1 MKYFVLLMLLIA
13 MPSIGQHATP
23 FTMGGD
29 DNEDGMIGGVTG
41 DAGVNLFNASTAGGV
56 QGSGNWLVQS
66 PIVVTLG
73 TEDSDGGTDGF
84 TYSTASAAAYKYGT
98 NHPIRMPLHTDG
110 YLGAGKSLCWSIC
123 VQNVNTPAG
132 TRIQLYSQSGG
143 AAWILRVDCNFA
155 SSGTSKI
162 ISTVV
167 ASSALTAL
175 GGSASYESLGSDW
188 YRVWGTVPIDTAGEW
203 DDWEIRLLPWI
214 ASTATDAEIMYC
226 FPQVNPGTEPD
237 TFVPVVVE

>member
-41 DAGVNLFNASTAGGV
+41 DSSVNLFNASTAGGV
-56 QGSGNWLVQS
+56 QGSGNWYIQT
-66 PIVVTLG
+66 PIIVTLG

-84 TYSTASAAAYKYGT
+84 TYSTDSNAAFKYGGINT
-98 NHPIRMPLHTDG
+98 KMVLHTGG
-110 YLGAGKSLCWSIC
+110 YLEAGESICWSACI
-123 VQNVNTPAG
+123 QNVNTPNG
-132 TRIQLYSQSGG
+132 TRIQLYSPTGG
-143 AAWILRVDCNFA
+143 AAWVLRVDVNFA
-155 SSGTSKI
+155 SSGTSKT

-167 ASSALTAL
+167 ANAALTAL
-175 GGSASYESLGSDW
+175 GGSVSYESLGSDW
-188 YRVWGTVPIDTAGEW
+188 YRIWGTVPVDDAGEW
-203 DDWEIRLLPWI
+203 DDWDYRFLPWI
-214 ASTATDAEIMYC
+214 TSTATDAEIMYC